1 MPVEQYRAQQIPD
14 PDNQSHLN
22 MRQLV
27 WEVITTLIPAV
38 LIALF
43 INVYIAEAA
52 EIEAGPSMQPNLFA
66 GYRIMTEKISYHL
79 HEPRRGDIVV
89 IERPED
95 EGNLIKRVIG
105 LAGETIEIRAGHTY
119 VNGEAINEPWVTYL
133 GGRDIPATVIPD
145 GYIFIMGDNRPN
157 SRDSRDIGSVP
168 IESIIGRGWFVYWP
182 LGEFQFLIPVGP

>member
-14 PDNQSHLN
+14 PDNESHLST
-22 MRQLV
+22 RQLV

-79 HEPRRGDIVV
+79 HEPQRGDIVV

-95 EGNLIKRVIG
+95 EGNLIKRVVG

-119 VNGEAINEPWVTYL
+119 VNGEAIDEPWVTYF
-133 GGRDIPATVIPD
+133 GGRDIPAMVIPD
-145 GYIFIMGDNRPN
+145 GHIYIMGDNRPN
-157 SRDSRDIGSVP
+157 SRDSRDIGPVP
-168 IESIIGRGWFVYWP
+168 IESIIGKGWFVYWP
-182 LGEFQFLIPVGP
+182 LGEFRFLIPMEP